1 MRLEGQTT
9 HKEALAR
16 MMKRPGFKEA
26 YDALEPEFAIYDAIL
41 EARIKKNL
49 TQKQLAQKVGIAQS
63 ALARIESGKISST
76 IATIQK
82 ILANVGL
89 KLTVVKS

>member
-1 MRLEGQTT
+1 MKT
-9 HKEALAR
+9 HKQFSEELLR
-16 MMKRPGFKEA
+16 DPELKKI
-26 YDALEPEFAIYDAIL
+26 DDNLDPEFKVYSAII
-41 EARIKKNL
+41 EARIKNNL

-82 ILANVGL
+82 ILASVGL
-89 KLTVVKS
+89 KLKVVKA